1 MSDVEMA
8 NVEGMTAMPVTAYP
22 NKRAGRCSKLSPY
35 AKPVTIAGLILVVG
49 IVALI
54 ITITSGGSTESK
66 SNDEA
71 AEMDAGFGMDIG
83 TGQYYSSPEMGKR
96 IHNIICA
103 RNHVTIC
110 SVLIIYSS
118 SNTYIILII

>member
-1 MSDVEMA
+1 MA

-71 AEMDAGFGMDIG
+71 AEMEGFGMDIG
-83 TGQYYSSPEMGKR
+83 AGQYYSSPEIGKR
-96 IHNIICA
+96 IHSIICA

-110 SVLIIYSS
+110 SVLIIYFS

>member
-1 MSDVEMA
+1 MRDVEMA

-54 ITITSGGSTESK
+54 ITSTSGDSRSK

-71 AEMDAGFGMDIG
+71 VDMDVGFGMDIG
-83 TGQYYSSPEMGKR
+83 AEQYYSSPEMGKC
-96 IHNIICA
+96 IHSIICA
-103 RNHVTIC
+103 RNHVTIS

-118 SNTYIILII
+118 SNTYT

>member
-1 MSDVEMA
+1 MA

-54 ITITSGGSTESK
+54 TSGGSTESK

-71 AEMDAGFGMDIG
+71 AEMEGFGMDIG
-83 TGQYYSSPEMGKR
+83 AGQYYSSPEIGKR
-96 IHNIICA
+96 IQSIICA

-110 SVLIIYSS
+110 SVLIIYFS

>member
-1 MSDVEMA
+1 MA

-54 ITITSGGSTESK
+54 TSGGSTESK

-71 AEMDAGFGMDIG
+71 AEMEGFGMDIG
-83 TGQYYSSPEMGKR
+83 AGQYYSSPEIGKR
-96 IHNIICA
+96 IHSIICA
-103 RNHVTIC
+103 RNH
-110 SVLIIYSS
+110 LRYAP
-118 SNTYIILII
+118 Y

>member
-1 MSDVEMA
+1 MA

-71 AEMDAGFGMDIG
+71 AEMEGFGMDIG
-83 TGQYYSSPEMGKR
+83 EGQYYSEIGKR
-96 IHNIICA
+96 IHSIIICA

-110 SVLIIYSS
+110 FV
-118 SNTYIILII
+118 